1 MILSQLS
8 ECLFCSQKLDAC
20 KSIKITT
27 GHRKLE
33 YNNSERHYVAR
44 YECGLHKIGFSM
56 AIQLLNDLFLLST
69 HSLFSLLF
77 LFLLLIDPRGGRR
90 VPLFAS
96 QYSICHPGP
105 YYTILYTYS
114 GAISTGTTVE
124 YGERLRSA
132 SFHGCGTVKTN
143 LGGMINTKR
152 HLSLE
157 GK

>member
-1 MILSQLS
+1 MLIIGGPSVES
-8 ECLFCSQKLDAC
+8 IATRETVSATNSGTRDLDGICFISSHLTA
-20 KSIKITT
+20 T
-27 GHRKLE
+27 
-33 YNNSERHYVAR
+33 VAS
-44 YECGLHKIGFSM
+44 LHKIGFSM
-56 AIQLLNDLFLLST
+56 TIQLLNDLFLLSI

-96 QYSICHPGP
+96 QYPICH
-105 YYTILYTYS
+105 TILYTYS
-114 GAISTGTTVE
+114 GAISTGTTAE
-124 YGERLRSA
+124 YGERRHSA

-143 LGGMINTKR
+143 LGGMINTKC